1 MEYKKQLNLTEFD
14 FWNSAKEHKFTYNEL
29 KQLEYIMQDL
39 FCDKIPSD
47 TDINDLFWFEDE
59 YLCECIGLNFNKYE
73 NR

>member
-1 MEYKKQLNLTEFD
+1 MEYTKQLNLTEFD
-14 FWNSAKEHKFTYNEL
+14 FWSSAKEHKFTYNEL

-47 TDINDLFWFEDE
+47 TYINDLFWFDE
-59 YLCECIGLNFNKYE
+59 QYLCECIGLNFNKYE